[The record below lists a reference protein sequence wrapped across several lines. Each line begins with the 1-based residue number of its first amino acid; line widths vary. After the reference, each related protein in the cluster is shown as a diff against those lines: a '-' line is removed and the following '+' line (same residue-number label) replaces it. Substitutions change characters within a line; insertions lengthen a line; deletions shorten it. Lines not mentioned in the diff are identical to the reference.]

1 MVKGEN
7 EKNKKILERMAGKPV
22 EGKDGERQQAPEA
35 EKQGFIF
42 IPFSSFWKGAVLGMG
57 KPMNELEK
65 IPLMMRLWIRFEN
78 WKDKLWKTD
87 ASSQTFVNE
96 SNSSLN
102 GLFSKTGK
110 KNHLHLQG
118 MQTNIQINL
127 GQYVH
132 ELLFEHNCVIVP
144 ELGGFISRRVTS
156 QLNHVA
162 HKISPPGKKIA
173 FNHGL
178 SVNDGLLA
186 QTIAK
191 QENVSYEVALQ
202 HIAAQVL
209 NLRQQMHSEKSVTL
223 DKIGNFVIDKD
234 EVLTFHPE
242 IENNFD
248 KHSYGLVT
256 IQAIPMV
263 RHENEK
269 LKRKIKARIENRRPA
284 KQLPTKRKSSVN
296 RVMVNTLLII
306 MVSLLS
312 FASVMVNTDQK
323 ASLFSF
329 NWEHLFTNPFASS
342 ENANNNIPKISL
354 DTKIITE
361 INQIGFDR
369 KADHTLVLKSFDN
382 ISLASEFANN
392 LHQNGLPQAKPCYKE
407 NGKTWVGI
415 CRSNNED
422 MIDDVLE
429 QIVKTY
435 PQAKI
440 VQK

>member
-7 EKNKKILERMAGKPV
+7 EKNKKILEQLAGKPA
-22 EGKDGERQQAPEA
+22 EAMDAEKQQATEA
-35 EKQGFIF
+35 EKHGFIF
-42 IPFSSFWKGAVLGMG
+42 IPFSSFWKGQGMG
-57 KPMNELEK
+57 NPMDGQQE
-65 IPLMMRLWIRFEN
+65 IPFLMRVWIRFEN
-78 WKDKLWKTD
+78 WKDKLWKTTT
-87 ASSQTFVNE
+87 SSQTFVNE
-96 SNSSLN
+96 GNSSLN
-102 GLFSKTGK
+102 GLFNKTGK

-118 MQTNIQINL
+118 MQTNIQVNL

-144 ELGGFISRRVTS
+144 ELGGFISRRVSS

-178 SVNDGLLA
+178 NINDGLLA

-202 HIAAQVL
+202 HIASQVI
-209 NLRQQMHSEKSVTL
+209 NLRQQLHSDKSATL
-223 DKIGNFVIDKD
+223 DKIGNFVIDQE

-248 KHSYGLVT
+248 KHTYGLVT

-284 KQLPTKRKSSVN
+284 KQVTTKRRRSVN
-296 RVMVNTLLII
+296 RIVVNTLLII

-329 NWEHLFTNPFASS
+329 NWEHLFSNPFASS
-342 ENANNNIPKISL
+342 ESANNNSPKISL
-354 DTKIITE
+354 DTKIITA

-369 KADHTLVLKSFDN
+369 KTDYTIVLKSFDN
-382 ISLASEFANN
+382 ISLAGAYANI
-392 LHQNGLPQAKPCYKE
+392 LHQNGLTQAKPCYKE
-407 NGKTWVGI
+407 GGKIWVGI

-422 MIDDVLE
+422 IMDDVLE

-435 PQAKI
+435 PEAKI

>member
-7 EKNKKILERMAGKPV
+7 GKNKKILEQLAGKPV
-22 EGKDGERQQAPEA
+22 DAKEGEQQTSDA
-35 EKQGFIF
+35 EKHGFIF
-42 IPFSSFWKGAVLGMG
+42 IPFKNFWTGPVLGMG
-57 KPMNELEK
+57 KPTDEHEK
-65 IPLMMRLWIRFEN
+65 IPFMLRLWIRFEN

-87 ASSQTFVNE
+87 SASQTFENE
-96 SNSSLN
+96 GSSSLN

-118 MQTNIQINL
+118 MQTNIQVNL

-173 FNHGL
+173 FNQGL

-186 QTIAK
+186 QTVAK

-202 HIAAQVL
+202 HIASQVI
-209 NLRQQMHSEKSVTL
+209 NLRQQLHSEKSVSL
-223 DKIGNFVIDKD
+223 DKIGNFVIDHE

-248 KHSYGLVT
+248 KHTYGLVT
-256 IQAIPMV
+256 IQAIPMI

-269 LKRKIKARIENRRPA
+269 LKRKIKSRIDNRRPI
-284 KQLPTKRKSSVN
+284 KQLQPKLRSSA
-296 RVMVNTLLII
+296 RRMVMNSLLIL
-306 MVSLLS
+306 MVSILS

-323 ASLFSF
+323 ASLFNF
-329 NWEHLFTNPFASS
+329 NWEQLFSNPFGQS
-342 ENANNNIPKISL
+342 ENTNNNSPKISL
-354 DTKIITE
+354 DTKLISQV
-361 INQIGFDR
+361 NQLGFDR
-369 KADHTLVLKSFDN
+369 KAEFTIVLKSFDN
-382 ISLASEFANN
+382 ISSASEFANTLN
-392 LHQNGLPQAKPCYKE
+392 QAGLTNAKPCNKE
-407 NGKTWVGI
+407 KGKTWVGI
-415 CRSNNED
+415 CRSHNED
-422 MIDDVLE
+422 MMDDLLE
-429 QIVKTY
+429 QLVKKY
-435 PQAKI
+435 PEAKI